1 MEEKNDNKEE
11 NFIKDGVIEI
21 DPFKDPILIK
31 TPANKSD
38 TVNEYFSRRFSVEEA
53 ADTLSKIEGKLLLV
67 NKQLNPNYDD
77 KKNFAF
83 QMSMAARN
91 LTMRFYKRRDPSA
104 PDDEPLGDF
113 PIKKD

>member
-21 DPFKDPILIK
+21 DPDIGLKPDIGLILDK
-31 TPANKSD
+31 APANKSD

-67 NKQLNPNYDD
+67 NKQLNPNYDN
-77 KKNFAF
+77 KKNIDFFTSKKAQDLMF
-83 QMSMAARN
+83 
-91 LTMRFYKRRDPSA
+91 RF
-104 PDDEPLGDF
+104 F
-113 PIKKD
+113 PKKLK